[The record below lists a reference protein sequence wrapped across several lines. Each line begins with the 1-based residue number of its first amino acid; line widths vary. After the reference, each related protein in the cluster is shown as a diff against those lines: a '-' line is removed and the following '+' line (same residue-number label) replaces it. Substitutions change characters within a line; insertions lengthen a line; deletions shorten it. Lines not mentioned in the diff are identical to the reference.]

1 MSPEPAPA
9 MPWGTRILIGGVLAG
24 ALGVGAYTYGRLG
37 FVEEA
42 AHRKSAEIR
51 ATEAEKSLE
60 ATERVRKNQEKDLLD
75 RLEGLQKRIAELE
88 AAGRQSKEELHA
100 ARTELERSR
109 RQNEDKDVILKAM
122 QGDLDK
128 ARLELDRVQAERS
141 RVLEKAPAAG
151 PKAENPPAVP
161 PKAEAERPPPRGLG
175 ETAVTDPN
183 QVRKVLDALNGLLA
197 DVAGKERFKV
207 ASAEAVDGDRLVRV
221 RIEVRDEGGEVV
233 KSFQAA
239 EARFVLSGAAGT
251 LGIRMK
257 DGAVTYGGNRTV
269 PFPEGAYTAL
279 LVVDPAPF
287 RASGN
292 PLIAVQ

>member
-1 MSPEPAPA
+1 MSPEPAPG
-9 MPWGTRILIGGVLAG
+9 MPLGTRILVGGVLAG

-37 FVEEA
+37 FVEES

-75 RLEGLQKRIAELE
+75 RIEGLQKRIAELE
-88 AAGRQSKEELHA
+88 AAGRTRDAELLS
-100 ARTELERSR
+100 ARTETERLRRDLEAEERRRAAAEHQAAKSEESR
-109 RQNEDKDVILKAM
+109 NIEEPFKDIKKP
-122 QGDLDK
+122 GSPK
-128 ARLELDRVQAERS
+128 TEEPPP
-141 RVLEKAPAAG
+141 APA
-151 PKAENPPAVP
+151 KVEREKLPPH
-161 PKAEAERPPPRGLG
+161 GLG
-175 ETAVTDPN
+175 ATAVTDPN
-183 QVRKVLDALNGLLA
+183 QVKKVLDALNELLSG
-197 DVAGKERFKV
+197 VAGQERFKV
-207 ASAEAVDGDRLVRV
+207 TSAEAVDGDRLVRV
-221 RIEVRDEGGEVV
+221 RIEVRGEGGEVV
-233 KSFQAA
+233 KAFQAA

-287 RASGN
+287 RESGN